1 MLSNTGILVTIWNG
15 RNDEVVAE
23 TLRQGDC
30 LADLFQSSH
39 CLLALKNLIAV
50 GDFLISLET
59 GNIISNPL
67 DFEDWNGMI
76 HAPCLDIQKMCCVFE
91 SSDL

>member
-1 MLSNTGILVTIWNG
+1 MQSNTVILVTIWKG
-15 RNDEVVAE
+15 NDEVVAE
-23 TLRQGDC
+23 TLQGDC